1 MQQAEKTANILMQ
14 KDGIVWN
21 KLSINSGT
29 ELYADVELQKKYV
42 AEVTKFASKM
52 KQDIS
57 KNADEIYALIEDDNY
72 HSLNNTLSLLGFFGE
87 GKKKQYLAS
96 YKTSQRS
103 SMNPAAFPN
112 LGISTESVRRKNR
125 VIENLVRSLVK
136 IEVAL
141 FEGSPA
147 LSDYADKWYEK
158 FKDLDELYLYP
169 QDFKDWLDEDDTWAE
184 TYVLKYK
191 LKSIYELFYYWL
203 KER

>member
-87 GKKKQYLAS
+87 GKK
-96 YKTSQRS
+96 S
-103 SMNPAAFPN
+103 S
-112 LGISTESVRRKNR
+112 IWQ
-125 VIENLVRSLVK
+125 VIKRH
-136 IEVAL
+136 
-141 FEGSPA
+141 
-147 LSDYADKWYEK
+147 
-158 FKDLDELYLYP
+158 KDHL
-169 QDFKDWLDEDDTWAE
+169 
-184 TYVLKYK
+184 
-191 LKSIYELFYYWL
+191 
-203 KER
+203 